1 MAHTQLDPHLVALTS
16 PGSFAAE
23 QYQGLR
29 LTIERLR
36 RGRTLQVIA
45 VTSPAAGEGKTL
57 TAINLAGALAR
68 GGDDARVLLIDAD
81 LRRPAVA
88 RQLAIDR
95 RRERTRGS
103 RRERG
108 GDDRQRHAEAEAVQ
122 PVRHHGRV
130 RGAARCITSC
140 ARRVSSVVLAEAR
153 QRYDFVVLDT
163 PPLLPVFDSALLA
176 NAVDGVLMVV
186 AANQTPRKLLGEALN
201 LLDPAKVLGIVFNRD
216 AKPMFGYYD
225 AYYKDYFPEQA
236 VATEPKQNPGTTHGR
251 QTSSTCAT
259 KSRSRPDSR
268 VRPAGL
274 DADRGDRVRRRTRAT
289 SSRHVDDPDPR
300 GAGSADHTRWLGP
313 CDALAEIVE
322 RVHPAFIIVALAD
335 RRDRLPLQTL
345 LERAGARHR
354 RRGRARLLRAPD
366 GQAGH
371 RGDQAEHADPREG
384 VQEPRR
390 RRT

>member
-1 MAHTQLDPHLVALTS
+1 MAKTQLDPHLVALTS

-68 GGDDARVLLIDAD
+68 GADDARVLLIDAD

-88 RQLAIDR
+88 RQLAID
-95 RRERTRGS
+95 ECSQGLT
-103 RRERG
+103 
-108 GDDRQRHAEAEAVQ
+108 EAVESAATTLDSVTQ
-122 PVRHHGRV
+122 RLKHFNLSIIPAGTRKGAVHHVLRSP
-130 RGAARCITSC
+130 RLD
-140 ARRVSSVVLAEAR
+140 VVLAEAR
-153 QRYDFVVLDT
+153 RRYDFVVLDT

-201 LLDPAKVLGIVFNRD
+201 MLDPAKVLGIVFNRD

-236 VATEPKQNPGTTHGR
+236 VTE
-251 QTSSTCAT
+251 A
-259 KSRSRPDSR
+259 
-268 VRPAGL
+268 
-274 DADRGDRVRRRTRAT
+274 
-289 SSRHVDDPDPR
+289 
-300 GAGSADHTRWLGP
+300 
-313 CDALAEIVE
+313 
-322 RVHPAFIIVALAD
+322 
-335 RRDRLPLQTL
+335 
-345 LERAGARHR
+345 
-354 RRGRARLLRAPD
+354 
-366 GQAGH
+366 
-371 RGDQAEHADPREG
+371 
-384 VQEPRR
+384 
-390 RRT
+390 